1 MATIFYVRKGS
12 QTGKIASSR
21 DMSVEDIINLY
32 GPGPSNYTYM
42 KGADT
47 PDICAGKG
55 QAEFCSDPA
64 HAVVRIDQGETDRE
78 TFPEAGFYIVKEE
91 RT

>member
-21 DMSVEDIINLY
+21 EMSVEDIINLY
-32 GPGPSNYTYM
+32 GTGPSNYIYM
-42 KGADT
+42 KGAET
-47 PDICAGKG
+47 PDICAAKE
-55 QAEFCSDPA
+55 QAELCTDPA
-64 HAVVRIDQGETDRE
+64 HAVVRIDRGETDGE